1 MVLVLRVTT
10 IIHDNDNGYVWVVG
24 YDNDGDKYLFDFFYW
39 GDGGIKIWFVGYDN
53 DTLAMT
59 MTMIPLQ

>member
-24 YDNDGDKYLFDFFYW
+24 YDNDGDKYLFDFFI
-39 GDGGIKIWFVGYDN
+39 GEMEG
-53 DTLAMT
+53 
-59 MTMIPLQ
+59 

>member
-10 IIHDNDNGYVWVVG
+10 IIHDNDNGYVGVVG
-24 YDNDGDKYLFDFFYW
+24 YDNDGDRYLFDFFI
-39 GDGGIKIWFVGYDN
+39 GEMEGYGLFD
-53 DTLAMT
+53 

>member
-24 YDNDGDKYLFDFFYW
+24 YDNDGGRYLFNFFI
-39 GDGGIKIWFVGYDN
+39 GEMEGYGLLD
-53 DTLAMT
+53 

>member
-24 YDNDGDKYLFDFFYW
+24 YDNDGGRYLFNFFI
-39 GDGGIKIWFVGYDN
+39 GEMEGYGLLD
-53 DTLAMT
+53 
-59 MTMIPLQ
+59 MTMIPLQWQW